1 MFCILSLKKEHFS
14 KNSQFGITVLFAYQ
28 SLIYVK
34 MLPQTYLVAPK
45 WQPYVPSFYRIALLV
60 GWVAS
65 VLFEKIAVS
74 ADIKNFR
81 QIILQIAIFPTGFF
95 RITSGRAVFR
105 IFAFHYF
112 PAGTTIFF
120 HHTCFHK
127 NKFVKSALWR

>member
-1 MFCILSLKKEHFS
+1 MFPHFTELLYLS
-14 KNSQFGITVLFAYQ
+14 GRVT
-28 SLIYVK
+28 
-34 MLPQTYLVAPK
+34 
-45 WQPYVPSFYRIALLV
+45 
-60 GWVAS
+60 S

>member
-1 MFCILSLKKEHFS
+1 MSPHFTELLYLS
-14 KNSQFGITVLFAYQ
+14 GRVT
-28 SLIYVK
+28 
-34 MLPQTYLVAPK
+34 
-45 WQPYVPSFYRIALLV
+45 
-60 GWVAS
+60 S
-65 VLFEKIAVS
+65 VLLEKIAVS